1 MYVTYEAGENADQDL
16 GMGSRVVL
24 DMLIIIC
31 MLNSQAKMSSELLHM
46 SLYFRREVKVERN
59 TLSNNI
65 GMAKNYLESP
75 SLEELHFRSHA
86 EGKQVSQNPIK
97 ENISKWK

>member
-16 GMGSRVVL
+16 GMGLRVVL
-24 DMLIIIC
+24 DMLIIC

-46 SLYFRREVKVERN
+46 NLYFRREVKVERD
-59 TLSNNI
+59 TLGNNI

-86 EGKQVSQNPIK
+86 EGKQVSRNPRK